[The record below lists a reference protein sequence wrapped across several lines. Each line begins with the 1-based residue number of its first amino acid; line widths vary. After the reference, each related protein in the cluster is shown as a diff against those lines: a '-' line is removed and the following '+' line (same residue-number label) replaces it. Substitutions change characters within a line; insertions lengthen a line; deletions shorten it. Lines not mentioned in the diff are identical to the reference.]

1 MQICSFPLFTPT
13 PSLSFPNPL
22 SPFHSSAHFSSL
34 SVPYT
39 TARRSIPLQASAS
52 DSAKVST
59 SSIVVDNS
67 TAADSTA
74 FVIRARNRI
83 GLLQVITRVF
93 KVLGL
98 TVDRA
103 TVEFEGDFFV
113 KKFFVTDSHG
123 NKIEDCDSL
132 ERIKRALAEAVGG
145 DGYGTVSVA
154 RSAAAN
160 PGVVVRR
167 PGLVEGV
174 GERRAKAERMF
185 SLMDGFLKND
195 PLSLQKDILNHVE
208 YTVARSRFSFD
219 DFEAY
224 QIGLS
229 EMEEGKRDFALSH
242 SVRDRL
248 IERWHDTHSY
258 FKRTKPKRLYFL
270 SLEFLMG
277 RSLSNSVINLGIQ
290 DQYAEA
296 LSQLGFE
303 FEVLAEQEGDAALG
317 NGGLARLSACQMDS
331 LATLDYPAWGYGLRY
346 EYGLFRQ
353 VIVDGYQHEQPDYW
367 LNFGNPW
374 EIERIHVTYEVKF
387 YGTVEEVDMNG
398 EKHHVWVPGETVEA
412 VAYDNPIP
420 GYGTRNTLNLRLWA
434 AKPSNQFDLE
444 AYNTGDYINSVVNRQ
459 RAETISNVLYPDDR
473 NHQGKEL
480 RLKQQYFFVSASL
493 QDIIRRFKEAHDNFD
508 ELPDKGVFRLSQCSV
523 MQYSPLQQLGL
534 ACPRNVVSRYLI
546 VATVALHLNDT
557 HPSLSIAEIMRI
569 LVDEEHLGW
578 NKAWDIACKVF
589 SFTTHTMV
597 AEGLEKI
604 PVDLLGSLLPRHLQ
618 ELKKKI
624 GLDYNRLSRMSIVEE
639 GAVKNIRMA
648 NLSIVCAHI
657 VNGVSKLHLDTL
669 KMTTFKDFCELW
681 PEKFQYKTNGVTQR
695 RWIVVSNPSLCAL
708 ISKWLGTEAWI
719 RNADLLTGLRDHVD
733 NPDFHQEWKMLNPT
747 PSDAVIVVDVEG
759 DWLPHRQQS
768 VAQQIN
774 PKLSPRYL
782 GPFQVKKVNK
792 MRLAEYIEA
801 MSGVKVSLDAMFD
814 VQVKRIHEYKRQLLN
829 IFGIIHRYDCLK
841 NMDKNDLRKVV
852 PRVCIIGGKA
862 APGYEIAKK
871 IIKLCHS
878 VAEKINN
885 DSDIG
890 DLLKLVFIPDY
901 NVSVAELVIPGAD
914 LSQHLS
920 TAGHEASG
928 TGSMK
933 FLMNGCL
940 LLATADGST
949 VEIIEEIG
957 SDNLFLFGAKV
968 QEVAELRKKG
978 STLKVPLQFARVLR
992 MVRDGYFGY
1001 KDYFKSLCDTVEIGR
1016 DFYLLGPDFG
1026 SYLEAQAAADKAFV
1040 EPEKWIKMSILS
1052 AAGSGRFSSDR
1063 TIQEYAERTWKID
1076 PCRCPL

>member
-1 MQICSFPLFTPT
+1 MQTISFPLTLLT
-13 PSLSFPNPL
+13 PSFSNPNPL
-22 SPFHSSAHFSSL
+22 SPFPSLPHSSSL
-34 SVPYT
+34 SVPRL
-39 TARRSIPLQASAS
+39 TARRSSHLRASTSESAASAS
-52 DSAKVST
+52 TIA
-59 SSIVVDNS
+59 VDNS
-67 TAADSTA
+67 DAGDSTA
-74 FVIRARNRI
+74 FVVRARNRI

-98 TVDRA
+98 SIDRA

-113 KKFFVTDSHG
+113 KKFYVTDSHG
-123 NKIEDCDSL
+123 NKIEDEESL
-132 ERIKRALAEAVGG
+132 ERIKRALAEAVVGGGG
-145 DGYGTVSVA
+145 DGTVSVA
-154 RSAAAN
+154 KTAAN
-160 PGVVVRR
+160 RGVVVRR
-167 PGLVEGV
+167 PGFVEGV

-195 PLSLQKDILNHVE
+195 PLSLQRDILNHVE

-224 QIGLS
+224 QVRCHCLRFSMSYFVICS
-229 EMEEGKRDFALSH
+229 HAFWRASVVQVWIRKREKRRVYISTNQISCLKLEIINSSALSH

-248 IERWHDTHSY
+248 IERWHDTHIY
-258 FKRTKPKRLYFL
+258 IKRTKPKRLYFL

-331 LATLDYPAWGYGLRY
+331 LATLDYPAWGYGVTSDLFYGLRY

-353 VIVDGYQHEQPDYW
+353 VIVDGFQHEQPDYW

-374 EIERIHVTYEVKF
+374 EIERVHVTYEVKF
-387 YGTVEEVDMNG
+387 YGTVEEVDMTG
-398 EKHHVWVPGETVEA
+398 EKHKVWIPGETVEA

-420 GYGTRNTLNLRLWA
+420 GYGTRNALNLRLWA

-473 NHQGKEL
+473 SHQGKEL

-493 QDIIRRFKEAHDNFD
+493 QDIIRRFKEAHNSFD
-508 ELPDKGVFRLSQCSV
+508 ELPDK
-523 MQYSPLQQLGL
+523 
-534 ACPRNVVSRYLI
+534 
-546 VATVALHLNDT
+546 VALHLNDT

-578 NKAWDIACKVF
+578 NEAWDIVCKVF
-589 SFTTHTMV
+589 SFTTHTVV

-618 ELKKKI
+618 ELKKRI

-648 NLSIVCAHI
+648 NLSIVGSHT

-669 KMTTFKDFCELW
+669 KMRTFKDFYELW

-733 NPDFHQEWKMLNPT
+733 NTDFHEEWKM
-747 PSDAVIVVDVEG
+747 
-759 DWLPHRQQS
+759 
-768 VAQQIN
+768 
-774 PKLSPRYL
+774 
-782 GPFQVKKVNK
+782 VKKVNK

-814 VQVKRIHEYKRQLLN
+814 VQVKRIHEYKRQFLN
-829 IFGIIHRYDCLK
+829 ILGIIHRYDCIK
-841 NMDKNDLRKVV
+841 NMDKNDRKKVV

-871 IIKLCHS
+871 IIKLCHA

-885 DSDIG
+885 DTDIG

-949 VEIIEEIG
+949 IEIIEEIG

-968 QEVAELRKKG
+968 QEVAELREKG

-1001 KDYFKSLCDTVEIGR
+1001 KDYFKSLCDTVDIDN

-1040 EPEKWIKMSILS
+1040 EPEKWVKMSILS
-1052 AAGSGRFSSDR
+1052 VAGSGTFSSDR
-1063 TIQEYAERTWKID
+1063 TIQEYAENTWKID

>member
-1 MQICSFPLFTPT
+1 MQTIWFPLLTL
-13 PSLSFPNPL
+13 SHSNNLSFPYPL
-22 SPFHSSAHFSSL
+22 PSSSSPPFPSPTRFSTSI
-34 SVPYT
+34 SIHRG
-39 TARRSIPLQASAS
+39 TARRNNILRSSPSH
-52 DSAKVST
+52 ST
-59 SSIVVDNS
+59 STSTSTSTIAVDNS
-67 TAADSTA
+67 DSADSTA
-74 FVIRARNRI
+74 FEIRARNRI

-98 TVDRA
+98 TIDRA
-103 TVEFEGDFFV
+103 AVEFDGDFFV

-123 NKIEDCDSL
+123 NKIEDSESL
-132 ERIKRALAEAVGG
+132 ERIKRALAEAIGG
-145 DGYGTVSVA
+145 DDDGAVKVS
-154 RSAAAN
+154 RSTSSAN
-160 PGVVVRR
+160 RGIVVRR
-167 PGLVEGV
+167 PGLVEAF
-174 GERRAKAERMF
+174 GERKAKAERMF
-185 SLMDGFLKND
+185 NLMDQFLKND
-195 PLSLQKDILNHVE
+195 PISLQKDILYHVE
-208 YTVARSRFSFD
+208 YTVGRSRFSFD

-224 QIGLS
+224 Q
-229 EMEEGKRDFALSH
+229 ALAH

-248 IERWHDTHSY
+248 IERWHDTHIY

-290 DQYAEA
+290 DKYAEA
-296 LSQLGFE
+296 LNQLGFE

-353 VIVDGYQHEQPDYW
+353 IIVDGFQHEQPDYW

-398 EKHHVWVPGETVEA
+398 EKHKVWIPGETVEA
-412 VAYDNPIP
+412 VAYDNPLP
-420 GYGTRNTLNLRLWA
+420 GYGTRNTINLRLWA
-434 AKPSNQFDLE
+434 AKSSNQFDLE

-473 NHQGKEL
+473 SHQGKEL

-493 QDIIRRFKEAHDNFD
+493 QDIIRRFKEEAHNNFD
-508 ELPDKGVFRLSQCSV
+508 ELPEK
-523 MQYSPLQQLGL
+523 
-534 ACPRNVVSRYLI
+534 VS
-546 VATVALHLNDT
+546 LHLNDT
-557 HPSLSIAEIMRI
+557 HPSLSIAEVMRV

-578 NKAWDIACKVF
+578 NKAWAIVCKIF
-589 SFTTHTMV
+589 SFTTHTVV

-604 PVDLLGSLLPRHLQ
+604 PADLLGSLLPRHLQ
-618 ELKKKI
+618 ILYEINSHFMEDLKKRI

-639 GAVKNIRMA
+639 GAVKSIRMA
-648 NLSIVCAHI
+648 NLSIVCSHT

-669 KMTTFKDFCELW
+669 KIRTFKDFYELW

-695 RWIVVSNPSLCAL
+695 RWIVVSNPSLCLL
-708 ISKWLGTEAWI
+708 ISKWLGTEGWI
-719 RNADLLTGLRDHVD
+719 RDADLLIGLRDHVD
-733 NPDFHQEWKMLNPT
+733 NADFHREWKM
-747 PSDAVIVVDVEG
+747 
-759 DWLPHRQQS
+759 
-768 VAQQIN
+768 
-774 PKLSPRYL
+774 
-782 GPFQVKKVNK
+782 VKKVNK
-792 MRLAEYIEA
+792 MRLAEYIET

-841 NMDKNDLRKVV
+841 NLDKNDRRKVV

-871 IIKLCHS
+871 IIKLCHA

-885 DSDIG
+885 DTDIG

-940 LLATADGST
+940 LLGTADGSM

-957 SDNLFLFGAKV
+957 LDNLFIFGANV
-968 QEVAELRKKG
+968 QEVAELREQG

-992 MVRDGYFGY
+992 MVRDGYFGH
-1001 KDYFKSLCDTVEIGR
+1001 KDYFQSLCDTVEVGN
-1016 DFYLLGPDFG
+1016 DFYLLGSDFG

-1040 EPEKWIKMSILS
+1040 EQEKWTKMSILS
-1052 AAGSGRFSSDR
+1052 VAGSGRFSSDR
-1063 TIQEYAERTWKID
+1063 TIQEYAESTWKID
-1076 PCRCPL
+1076 PCRCPF